1 MLSTLRVAS
10 PCTVAPTRCVAQG
23 MALQAVCSA
32 PRAPL
37 GIASTASLLSTHCRR
52 LLALARHLNRARG
65 DGSAPQGHHI
75 VHSAALSSMAE
86 SSSAAAAAA
95 AAKQK
100 AAGAA
105 ALHPSPSA
113 QQLSQL
119 THILNARDMAEASRK
134 LKPGMGRRRGRQ
146 RCGRP
151 ACSQAP
157 LMALLRRLD
166 PLSHPRLCLAGRLF
180 RSGSPAHAELED
192 VLLLRRELGVRHM
205 LDFRSADEH
214 QEDTAWSLM
223 LSNGV
228 IKTYD
233 TAGSVTSVRMRGA
246 GRGRWAGHERRVT
259 AGRRRHGQPGA
270 GADVCPPPAL
280 AVRPT
285 TATRCLWTTTLRC
298 MVWIWRMYSCTA
310 SA

>member
-1 MLSTLRVAS
+1 
-10 PCTVAPTRCVAQG
+10 
-23 MALQAVCSA
+23 
-32 PRAPL
+32 
-37 GIASTASLLSTHCRR
+37 
-52 LLALARHLNRARG
+52 
-65 DGSAPQGHHI
+65 
-75 VHSAALSSMAE
+75 
-86 SSSAAAAAA
+86 
-95 AAKQK
+95 
-100 AAGAA
+100 
-105 ALHPSPSA
+105 
-113 QQLSQL
+113 
-119 THILNARDMAEASRK
+119 
-134 LKPGMGRRRGRQ
+134 
-146 RCGRP
+146 
-151 ACSQAP
+151 
-157 LMALLRRLD
+157 MALLRRLD

-280 AVRPT
+280 AVRPHHRHQVSVDHN
-285 TATRCLWTTTLRC
+285 AALHGVDLEDVQLHRISLMDRRRV
-298 MVWIWRMYSCTA
+298 MRGMMR
-310 SA
+310 